1 MINLRR
7 ANNEDIQP
15 ICSFDQ
21 IAINN
26 EENRRNFI
34 AKSIESGV
42 CFVAE
47 INGKVIGYGVFDYTF
62 YSNGMIDML
71 YTYPEHGRQGIG
83 TKLVK
88 HVELICE
95 TGTLFSSTNQ
105 SNLLMQGL
113 LNKLGYVASGFIDDL
128 DEDDPEIVYF
138 KRAKKNR

>member
-26 EENRRNFI
+26 EENRRDFI

-47 INGKVIGYGVFDYTF
+47 IDGKVVGYTVFDYTF

-71 YTYPEHGRQGIG
+71 YIYPEHRRQGIG

-88 HVELICE
+88 HVELICKTE
-95 TGTLFSSTNQ
+95 KLFTSTNQ
-105 SNLLMQGL
+105 SNLPMQRL
-113 LNKLGYVASGFIDDL
+113 LNKLGYVASGFIDNL

-138 KRAKKNR
+138 KRVKKNR